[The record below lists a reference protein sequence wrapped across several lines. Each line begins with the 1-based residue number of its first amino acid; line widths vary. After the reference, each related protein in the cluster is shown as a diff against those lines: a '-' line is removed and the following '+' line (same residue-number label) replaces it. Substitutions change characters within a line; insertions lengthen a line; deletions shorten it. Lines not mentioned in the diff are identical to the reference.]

1 MALGE
6 SPLDRAPELEEEQV
20 QTILFQMGNEHYGLP
35 TMHVKE
41 IIKPL
46 PITRFP
52 KSPPYVEGV
61 IDLRG
66 KILPIVNLRTMFGLE
81 PLPITESSRF
91 VDVDLNGFRTGIIVD
106 AVSEV
111 VHIPVSQI
119 EPAPPIV
126 AGVEGRYLQGVARI
140 NGKLVL
146 LLELDQIFSIW
157 IKS

>member
-1 MALGE
+1 MELVKRYEGPEWETEGE
-6 SPLDRAPELEEEQV
+6 SV
-20 QTILFQMGNEHYGLP
+20 QSILFQMGNEYYGLP
-35 TMHVKE
+35 ISLVKE

-66 KILPIVNLRTMFGLE
+66 RILPIINLRTMFGLQ
-81 PLPITESSRF
+81 PLPLTEDSRF
-91 VDVDLNGFRTGIIVD
+91 VDVQLGNLSIGIIVD

-111 VHIPVSQI
+111 VRIAQKQI

-126 AGVEGRYLQGVARI
+126 AGVEGKYLTGIARMQDRLI
-140 NGKLVL
+140 L
-146 LLELDQIFSIW
+146 LLDLDEIFAQW
-157 IKS
+157 KK